1 MFFFPQITPIIIRQR
16 IKQKWNYTAFKATLL
31 VLVCSRKKK
40 LLIYWFVKKEE
51 HSLSKQKGRKD
62 NPVSLIHKYLQH
74 WRNTREFPEGRIK
87 ATEARPLAS
96 ESGDHDEFYFPSLN
110 TVL

>member
-1 MFFFPQITPIIIRQR
+1 MFFFPQITPIIIRQC
-16 IKQKWNYTAFKATLL
+16 IKQKWNYTACKATLL
-31 VLVCSRKKK
+31 VLVRSRKKAVN
-40 LLIYWFVKKEE
+40 LLVCQKGRTF
-51 HSLSKQKGRKD
+51 LSKQKGRKD

-87 ATEARPLAS
+87 ATEASPLAS